1 MSLKAKQTY
10 LQEWAA
16 ESHAGASAS
25 AQAACWG
32 IHRSTH
38 WRWMRRPKAAAVRPP
53 RLAQERMKAVVELD
67 ARYRSSW
74 DVRAIAHV
82 TGVGKTSVAKIL
94 RGVRGARPRAWV
106 KPHNRRTR
114 FLARDVMWSSDF
126 VEQADGRKLLK
137 TLDEA
142 SRFRLGWD
150 LANGETAD
158 AVVKHARRLI
168 ERMGRAPLVW
178 KYDHGS
184 GFTSKAFQALLAE
197 HGIAGYP
204 IPPRAPWAN
213 GRTERD
219 HQEINNWMAPV
230 SSFSGAA
237 LEAEI
242 DEGMLMLNFVKPRA
256 VLGYKTSAKAYF
268 EDRGVP
274 EFARIAFRK
283 QLKDALAGSRDE
295 RLRRREI
302 RAILSEFGLYEEWL
316 QDDKAAGSVN
326 RTYASNVAN

>member
-1 MSLKAKQTY
+1 MY
-10 LQEWAA
+10 LEEWAA
-16 ESHAGASAS
+16 ERASGTS
-25 AQAACWG
+25 VKVHSSCWS

-38 WRWMRRPKAAAVRPP
+38 WRWARRPQSVAVRRP
-53 RLAQERMKAVVELD
+53 RLAEARVKAVVELD
-67 ARYRSSW
+67 RRYRSSW

-82 TGVGKTSVAKIL
+82 TRVGKTSVAKIL
-94 RGVRGARPRAWV
+94 RAVRGPRPKARV
-106 KPHNRRTR
+106 KPHNLRTR

-126 VEQADGRKLLK
+126 VEQPDGRKLLK

-150 LANGETAD
+150 PANAESAGD
-158 AVVKHARRLI
+158 VVRHARTII

-184 GFTSKAFQALLAE
+184 GFTSRAFQALLAE

-219 HQEINNWMAPV
+219 HQEILNWLAPMK
-230 SSFSGAA
+230 G
-237 LEAEI
+237 LTGEELDRDI

-256 VLGYKTSAKAYF
+256 VLGYKTSAKIYF
-268 EDRGVP
+268 EDPGVS
-274 EFARIAFRK
+274 EFAKIAFRK
-283 QLKDALAGSRDE
+283 QLRELLAGSRDE
-295 RLRRREI
+295 RLQRRGI
-302 RAILSEFGLYEEWL
+302 RTILAELGLYEEWL
-316 QDDKAAGSVN
+316 QAGNGSGSVN
-326 RTYASNVAN
+326 RTQELNVAS

>member
-1 MSLKAKQTY
+1 MY
-10 LQEWAA
+10 LEDWAV
-16 ESHAGASAS
+16 EQGAGASVKAH
-25 AQAACWG
+25 AECWG

-38 WRWMRRPKAAAVRPP
+38 WRWARSLWKKTSRRP
-53 RLAQERMKAVVELD
+53 RLAEARVRAVVELD
-67 ARYRSSW
+67 KSYRSSW

-82 TGVGKTSVAKIL
+82 TKVGKSSVAKIL
-94 RGVRGARPRAWV
+94 RTARGPRPKATRE
-106 KPHNRRTR
+106 PHNLRTR

-126 VEQADGRKLLK
+126 VELSDGRKLLK

-142 SRFRLGWD
+142 SRYRLGWD
-150 LANGETAD
+150 AAGAETAA
-158 AVVKHARRLI
+158 AVVAHARCII

-184 GFTSKAFQALLAE
+184 AFTSQAFQALLSE
-197 HGIAGYP
+197 HAIAGYP

-219 HQEINNWMAPV
+219 HQEILNWLAPM
-230 SSFSGAA
+230 SGLAGEA
-237 LEAEI
+237 LDRDT
-242 DEGMLMLNFVKPRA
+242 DEGMLMLNFIKPRA

-268 EDRGVP
+268 EGPGVA
-274 EFARIAFRK
+274 EFKKIEFRE
-283 QLKDALAGSRDE
+283 QLRRNLAGSNDE

-316 QDDKAAGSVN
+316 QDAKRSGSVN
-326 RTYASNVAN
+326 RTRELNVAT

>member
-1 MSLKAKQTY
+1 MMY

-16 ESHAGASAS
+16 ESSAGACMS

-32 IHRSTH
+32 INRSTH
-38 WRWMRRPKAAAVRPP
+38 WRWTRRPKASAVRTP
-53 RLAQERMKAVVELD
+53 RLAQERVKAVVEID

-82 TGVGKTSVAKIL
+82 TGVGKSSVAKIL
-94 RGVRGARPRAWV
+94 RAVRGPRPKAHE

-142 SRFRLGWD
+142 SRFRLAWD
-150 LANGETAD
+150 LGNGERAA
-158 AVVKHARRLI
+158 AVVRHARRLI
-168 ERMGRAPLVW
+168 ERMGRTPLVW

-184 GFTSKAFQALLAE
+184 AFTGTAFQALLAE
-197 HGIAGYP
+197 HDIAAYP
-204 IPPRAPWAN
+204 IPPRAPLAN

-219 HQEINNWMAPV
+219 HQEINIWMAPV
-230 SSFSGAA
+230 KDASGEV
-237 LEAEI
+237 LEKEI

-256 VLGYKTSAKAYF
+256 VLDYKTSARVYF
-268 EDRGVP
+268 DDPGVS
-274 EFARIAFRK
+274 ELKQIEFRK
-283 QLKDALAGSRDE
+283 QLKAALAGSQDE
-295 RLRRREI
+295 RLRRRAI
-302 RAILSEFGLYEEWL
+302 RTILAELGLYEEWL
-316 QDDKAAGSVN
+316 QDEKKAGSVN